1 MQEGK
6 QSTRIVVVGSGGR
19 EHAICDVLVREGYH
33 VIATPGNV
41 GISKSAECTDQDP
54 RQLTADLFVI
64 GPEAPLV
71 EGLADDLRAQSK
83 LVFGPGRSGALLEGS
98 KDFMK
103 EVAAAANVPTA
114 RYATFTDV
122 DEAISYLSN
131 KVGPYIIKTDGLAA
145 GKGVLVTS
153 DLESAIEDVRAKL
166 SGASFGQAGTKVII
180 EDFLSGREVSVLAIL
195 DGERAVLLPAAADHK
210 RLNDGDLGP
219 NTGGM
224 GAFAPVE
231 WFDES
236 LQQQTMDRIITPVI
250 QELKGRGIDYRGV
263 LYAGLM
269 VNDGGPS
276 LVEFNVR
283 FGDPEAQVVI
293 PLLEG
298 GFGSV
303 LFAAAGGD
311 LSQVDLK
318 PNGAGAV
325 VVMSASGYPNSPR
338 RGDKIVG
345 LAAIEDNS
353 AVRVYHSG
361 TSVDQ
366 YGDLVTSGGRV
377 LGITALGKSK
387 EEALERAYAA
397 VSRVAFDGAH
407 YRRDIGVG
415 R

>member
-1 MQEGK
+1 MQEVK

>member
-1 MQEGK
+1 VQEGK

-236 LQQQTMDRIITPVI
+236 LQQQTMDRIIAPVI

-269 VNDGGPS
+269 VNDDGPS

-311 LSQVDLK
+311 LSLVDLK

-366 YGDLVTSGGRV
+366 DGDLVTSGGRV

-387 EEALERAYAA
+387 EEALERASAA

>member
-6 QSTRIVVVGSGGR
+6 QSTRIVVVGAGGR

-269 VNDGGPS
+269 VNDDGPS

-311 LSQVDLK
+311 LSLVDLK

>member
-269 VNDGGPS
+269 VNDDGPS

-366 YGDLVTSGGRV
+366 DGDLVTSGGRV

>member
-236 LQQQTMDRIITPVI
+236 IQQQTMDRIITPVI

-269 VNDGGPS
+269 VNDDGPS

-325 VVMSASGYPNSPR
+325 VVMSASGYPNSSR

-366 YGDLVTSGGRV
+366 DGDLVTSGGRV